1 MANGNVNLIVILNND
16 QNFMRQALQF
26 PFYAKFALALII
38 LIALTF
44 ILYIGQS
51 VILPLLM
58 ALLFAILLRPVSNF
72 LEKKLHLPHVLAAL
86 ITVILFVMI
95 FAVLFYFIS
104 VQVLD
109 MVEDW
114 NKMKANLHQHYVN
127 LQAYV
132 KDTFGVTRAEQEE
145 LINKAADSSLDSGKE
160 MLGTTL
166 SSFTDSVMNI
176 ILIPVYIFLILLYR
190 THFIKFLCKLFDKRH
205 HEVLEDIL
213 KTIKI
218 SVQSY
223 IIGLMI
229 EFVIVS
235 VLTAVGLMIIGVKYF
250 ILLGVITGLLNLIPY
265 IGILIAGILSII
277 ASLTGTTDLSI
288 IAGIIIVNIIV
299 QLLDNNLLVPMIV
312 SSKVEI
318 NAIASIVG
326 IIIGGLLGGIT
337 GMFLAIPL
345 MAILKVIFDRIE
357 ELKPWGY
364 LLSNDLPK
372 SFVFRKKRIIILEK
386 DLLE

>member
-1 MANGNVNLIVILNND
+1 
-16 QNFMRQALQF
+16 MRQAVQF
-26 PFYAKFALALII
+26 PFYAKFALVLLT

-44 ILYIGQS
+44 IIYIGQS

-58 ALLFAILLRPVSNF
+58 ALLFAILLRPVANF
-72 LEKKLHLPHVLAAL
+72 LEKKLRFPHVLANL
-86 ITVILFVMI
+86 VTVVLFVLF
-95 FAVLFYFIS
+95 FAVIFYFIS
-104 VQVLD
+104 VQILD
-109 MVEDW
+109 MADDW
-114 NKMKANLHQHYVN
+114 DKMKANLNQHYTN
-127 LQAYV
+127 IQGYV
-132 KDTFGVTRAEQEE
+132 KDTFGYSTAEQEQ
-145 LINKAADSSLDSGKE
+145 LINKAADSSLDSGKQ

-166 SSFTDSVMNI
+166 SSFTDSIMNL

-190 THFIKFLCKLFDKRH
+190 THFIKFLCKLFDKKH
-205 HEVLEDIL
+205 HDVLEDIM
-213 KTIKI
+213 KTIKV

-223 IIGLMI
+223 IVGLMI

-235 VLTAVGLMIIGVKYF
+235 VLTAIGLMIIGVKYF

-265 IGILIAGILSII
+265 IGILIAGILSIV

-288 IAGIIIVNIIV
+288 VIGIIVVNLVV

-318 NAIASIVG
+318 NAIASIIG
-326 IIIGGLLGGIT
+326 IIVGGLLGGVT

-345 MAILKVIFDRIE
+345 MAILKVIFDRID

-372 SFVFRKKRIIILEK
+372 SFVFRKAKPVVAES
-386 DLLE
+386 E

>member
-1 MANGNVNLIVILNND
+1 MIRTV
-16 QNFMRQALQF
+16 QF
-26 PFYAKFALALII
+26 PFYAKFAFVLVI
-38 LIALTF
+38 LISLTF
-44 ILYIGQS
+44 IIYIGQS
-51 VILPLLM
+51 VVLPLLL
-58 ALLFAILLRPVSNF
+58 ALLFAILLRPVANF
-72 LEKKLHLPHVLAAL
+72 LEKKLRMPHVLATM
-86 ITVILFVMI
+86 ITVIVFVLF
-95 FAVLFYFIS
+95 FAILFYFIS

-109 MVEDW
+109 MTNDW
-114 NKMKANLHQHYVN
+114 GKMKANLLKHYSN
-127 LQAYV
+127 LQSYV
-132 KDTFGVTRAEQEE
+132 KDTFGFSRAEQEK
-145 LINKAADSSLDSGKE
+145 LIDKAAESSVDSGKE

-166 SSFTDSVMNI
+166 SSFTDSVMNL

-190 THFIKFLCKLFDKRH
+190 THFIKFLCKLFDKKH
-205 HEVLEDIL
+205 HDTLEDIM
-213 KTIKI
+213 KTIKV

-235 VLTAVGLMIIGVKYF
+235 VLTAIGLMIIGVKYF
-250 ILLGVITGLLNLIPY
+250 ILLGLITGLLNLIPY
-265 IGILIAGILSII
+265 IGILIAGILSIV

-288 IAGIIIVNIIV
+288 IAGIIIVNVIV

-318 NAIASIVG
+318 NAIASIIG

-357 ELKPWGY
+357 ELEPWGY

-372 SFVFRKKRIIILEK
+372 SFVFKRKRKVVAIEN
-386 DLLE
+386 E

>member
-1 MANGNVNLIVILNND
+1 
-16 QNFMRQALQF
+16 MRQAIQF
-26 PFYAKFALALII
+26 PFYAKFALVLFI
-38 LIALTF
+38 LIAITF

-51 VILPLLM
+51 VIMPLLM

-72 LEKKLHLPHVLAAL
+72 LEKKLRFPHVLAAL
-86 ITVILFVMI
+86 VTVVLFVLV

-104 VQVLD
+104 VQILE
-109 MVEDW
+109 MTSDW
-114 NKMKANLHQHYVN
+114 NKMKSNLHQHYIN

-132 KDTFGVTRAEQEE
+132 KETFGFSRAEQQQ
-145 LINKAADSSLDSGKE
+145 LISKAADSSLDSGKQ
-160 MLGTTL
+160 MLGSTL
-166 SSFTDSVMNI
+166 SSFTDSIMNL

-190 THFIKFLCKLFDKRH
+190 THFIKFLCKLFDKGH
-205 HEVLEDIL
+205 HKVLEDIMG
-213 KTIKI
+213 TIKV

-223 IIGLMI
+223 IVGLMI

-235 VLTAVGLMIIGVKYF
+235 VLTSIGLMIIGVKYF

-265 IGILIAGILSII
+265 IGILIAGILTIV

-288 IAGIIIVNIIV
+288 VAGIIIVNVVV

-318 NAIASIVG
+318 NAIASIIG

-345 MAILKVIFDRIE
+345 MAILKVIFDRID

-372 SFVFRKKRIIILEK
+372 SFVFRKRKIVEP
-386 DLLE
+386 EPEPE

>member
-1 MANGNVNLIVILNND
+1 MKQTV
-16 QNFMRQALQF
+16 QF
-26 PFYAKFALALII
+26 PFYAKFALVLFT

-44 ILYIGQS
+44 IIYIGQS

-58 ALLFAILLRPVSNF
+58 ALLFAILLRPVANF
-72 LEKKLHLPHVLAAL
+72 LEKKLRFPHVLATL
-86 ITVILFVMI
+86 VTVILFVLFFTVI
-95 FAVLFYFIS
+95 FYFIS

-109 MVEDW
+109 MAEDW
-114 NKMKANLHQHYVN
+114 NKMKANLNQHYTN
-127 LQAYV
+127 IQAYV
-132 KDTFGVTRAEQEE
+132 RDTFGFSTAEQEQ

-166 SSFTDSVMNI
+166 SSFTDSVMNLV
-176 ILIPVYIFLILLYR
+176 LIPVYIFLILLYR
-190 THFIKFLCKLFDKRH
+190 THFIKFLCKLFDKKH
-205 HEVLEDIL
+205 HDVLADIM
-213 KTIKI
+213 KTIKV

-223 IIGLMI
+223 IVGLMI

-235 VLTAVGLMIIGVKYF
+235 VLTAIGLMIIGVKYF

-265 IGILIAGILSII
+265 IGILIAGVLSIV

-288 IAGIIIVNIIV
+288 VLGIIIVNLVV

-318 NAIASIVG
+318 NAIASIIG
-326 IIIGGLLGGIT
+326 IIVGGLLGGIT

-345 MAILKVIFDRIE
+345 MAILKVIFDRID

-372 SFVFRKKRIIILEK
+372 SFVFRKPKPVAVES
-386 DLLE
+386 E